1 MVPYSRNLY
10 VCFRKTNKRRIPMEW
25 RITAKKKRC
34 ALIIMLCMVT
44 AAITAEVNILPLV
57 GYDYLSLDSQ
67 SVQSPG
73 AGLMVASDNV
83 MAVGLY
89 TLHSLEKETSA
100 GSPTG
105 YHSLEFVLDGHK
117 GRHAYLAVF
126 KSEAD
131 KPVYGG
137 LNTFQ
142 SAAVYGYK
150 LLDGPRL
157 SLALGGG
164 LAVSDF
170 GIEGADGE
178 PWPLLPV
185 PLIRMNYS
193 SRWLESSFEFIT
205 GPNLGF
211 TIAPEKQIRLTGDFR
226 MDQFRDIRDLI
237 FESALHYRFLPA
249 DHPMGDLAGVSIG
262 FRNEV
267 YEFALAGEDEP
278 VEIQYYAVFGTIDLT
293 LLKISGGYA
302 FSDGNEKNGLHLSL
316 QGMYQF

>member
-1 MVPYSRNLY
+1 
-10 VCFRKTNKRRIPMEW
+10 MEW
-25 RITAKKKRC
+25 RISVKKKGC
-34 ALIIMLCMVT
+34 TLLIMLCIVT
-44 AAITAEVNILPLV
+44 AVIAAEVNVLPLV
-57 GYDYLSLDSQ
+57 SYDYLSLDSQ
-67 SVQSPG
+67 SIQSPG
-73 AGLMVASDNV
+73 AGLIVAGENA

-89 TLHSLEKETSA
+89 TLHSLEKEPSA
-100 GSPTG
+100 GSPTL

-142 SAAVYGYK
+142 SAAVYGYT
-150 LLDGPRL
+150 LLDGQRL

-185 PLIRMNYS
+185 PLIRMSYT
-193 SRWLESSFEFIT
+193 SRLLESSFEFIT

-211 TIAPEKQIRLTGDFR
+211 TIAPENQIRFTGDFR

-237 FESALHYRFLPA
+237 FESALHYRFFPA

-262 FRNEV
+262 FKNDV
-267 YEFALAGEDEP
+267 YLFNLAGEDEP
-278 VEIQYYAVFGTIDLT
+278 VEIQYCALFGTIDLT

-302 FSDGNEKNGLHLSL
+302 FTEGNEKSGLQLSL